1 MLIRRTLHLCLRK
14 LPRPSYIIP
23 HLQADIASHILAF
36 LGYLQTCSG
45 FFASSLAIIRLYK
58 LSTLSLRLFPPLK
71 PFERRDQSTDIHDDM
86 GRTQAHPQLTS
97 IRYARNTRLYRD
109 MWFEMHRSPCRQE
122 RSESRVGRAG
132 VQSPPGGLL
141 HHSPYRQERSE
152 SREGGVGGRSPSE
165 GGLPKCWLF
174 TVTSVIVFCG
184 ASPV

>member
-1 MLIRRTLHLCLRK
+1 MSPQAPLVPPNHPLLAGGYSKAISLDSLL
-14 LPRPSYIIP
+14 LA
-23 HLQADIASHILAF
+23 HLQWVFCVAL
-36 LGYLQTCSG
+36 CN
-45 FFASSLAIIRLYK
+45 IRLYK

-165 GGLPKCWLF
+165 GVLPKCWLF